1 MDEWCTIESDPGVF
15 TELCE
20 TIGVKGVEFE
30 EIYTLDD
37 AMLKSQNP
45 FALIF
50 LFKYVGAQ
58 TERPTVSPDDNM
70 LFFAK
75 QVTPNACATQAIL
88 NALMNVEGVEL
99 GKTLADL
106 KEFTAAFDP
115 QMKGLS
121 LSSCEPIREAHN
133 SFHRRLAFEIE
144 SGKQDKEDAF
154 HFVTFIWHG
163 GKVYELDGLQA
174 GPIVIAE
181 CPEDDWLDHAQL
193 NLKARIETYQASGSS
208 ELRFNLMAVV
218 KSKLSAYESD
228 QQTAAFTRLRA
239 TVKLLSLGEDI
250 ELLDDLDDDE
260 APAHVP
266 VIDDM
271 PDDLAELKQ
280 YVADQTTKITALEA
294 EVAEEKAKR
303 AAWKKE
309 NVLRRTDLT
318 PLVLAVMKNLA
329 TKNQLVPLF
338 DTALEKAK
346 AARASEGQTA
356 AATS

>member
-1 MDEWCTIESDPGVF
+1 
-15 TELCE
+15 
-20 TIGVKGVEFE
+20 
-30 EIYTLDD
+30 
-37 AMLKSQNP
+37 
-45 FALIF
+45 
-50 LFKYVGAQ
+50 
-58 TERPTVSPDDNM
+58 
-70 LFFAK
+70 
-75 QVTPNACATQAIL
+75 
-88 NALMNVEGVEL
+88 MNVDGVEL

-121 LSSCEPIREAHN
+121 LSSCDPIREAHN

-181 CPEDDWLDHAQL
+181 CPKEDWLDQAKL
-193 NLKARIETYQASGSS
+193 NLQARIDTYQASGSS

-218 KSKLSAYESD
+218 RSKLASYESD
-228 QQTAAFTRLRA
+228 QQTAMFTRLRA

-260 APAHVP
+260 APATVP
-266 VIDDM
+266 TIDDM
-271 PDDLAELKQ
+271 PDNLAELKQ
-280 YVADQTTKITALEA
+280 LAAEQTSKIAALEA
-294 EVAEEKAKR
+294 EMADEKAKR
-303 AAWKKE
+303 AAWKQE

-329 TKNQLVPLF
+329 VKNQLVPLF

-346 AARASEGQTA
+346 AARASEGQA

>member
-20 TIGVKGVEFE
+20 TVGIKGVEFE

-45 FALIF
+45 MALIF

-58 TERPTVSPDDNM
+58 AERPVVNPDDNM

-121 LSSCEPIREAHN
+121 LSSCDPIREAHN

-144 SGKQDKEDAF
+144 SGKQEKEDAF
-154 HFVTFIWHG
+154 HFVTFMWHG

-181 CPEDDWLDHAQL
+181 CPKEDWLDQAQL

-218 KSKLSAYESD
+218 QSKLAAYETE
-228 QQTAAFTRLRA
+228 QKMAMYTRQRA

-260 APAHVP
+260 APATVP
-266 VIDDM
+266 SIDDM
-271 PDDLAELKQ
+271 PENLEELKQ
-280 YVADQTTKITALEA
+280 YSAEQTSKIATLEA
-294 EVAEEKAKR
+294 EIAEEKAKR
-303 AAWKKE
+303 SAWKQE

-329 TKNQLVPLF
+329 AKNQLVPLF

-346 AARASEGQTA
+346 SARTSDGQP
-356 AATS
+356 AATTS